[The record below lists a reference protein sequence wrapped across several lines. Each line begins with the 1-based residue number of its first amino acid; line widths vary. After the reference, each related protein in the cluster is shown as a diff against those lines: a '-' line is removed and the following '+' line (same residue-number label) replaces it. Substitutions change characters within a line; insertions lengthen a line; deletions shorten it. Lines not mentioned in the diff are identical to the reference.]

1 MTEFILALSV
11 FINLIFVFYS
21 RWLINILKT
30 REEDVNILADR
41 TAEYVRHVNSVHEME
56 MFYGDP
62 TLQSLIDHGTGLV
75 EAVESFD
82 FILSEVEEETK
93 DV

>member
-30 REEDVNILADR
+30 RMLNILR
-41 TAEYVRHVNSVHEME
+41 QVSYLV
-56 MFYGDP
+56 F
-62 TLQSLIDHGTGLV
+62 GL
-75 EAVESFD
+75 
-82 FILSEVEEETK
+82 TK
-93 DV
+93 W